1 MTSDGH
7 AIDAGG
13 TRIETDGTVRGLM
26 DALRKVLAEAPTP
39 GPVSGAIPFAGGLVG
54 AVGFDVAHRL
64 AGSIPPPSAA
74 PEILLYGPPSVI
86 VFDHLSR
93 RAALLHDGPEE
104 ERLALRGEVIS
115 LLAGGVNRTSATVGF
130 SEPVP
135 SMTQGEYMAAV
146 DTAREHIA
154 AGDVYQL
161 VLSVNFAGET
171 ELDPFDVYRGLRL
184 LNPSPYMYF
193 CELGETRVIGSSPEA
208 LVRLRGTGAELRP
221 IAGTRPRYND
231 EETDRRAESELL
243 DDAKEAAEHVMLVDL
258 ARNDL
263 GRVAVPGSIRVDPYR
278 AIERYSHVMHLV
290 SGVTGV
296 MEPGADAFDLF
307 AAAFPAGTVVGRAQ
321 GPGPGIARRVGA
333 RHPGDIRGHGRLLRT
348 RWEHGPGDRDPD
360 DRHERGPVLISGGS
374 RDRRR
379 QRPGHRVGGSQ
390 VQGRGDARCPG
401 ERGGRAMSRVLLVDN
416 YDSFTYNV
424 VQALRILGAEVV
436 VRTNDDIDLQ
446 SARELAPTHLVV
458 SPGPGRPES
467 AGESMNVIEGMMGEV
482 PILGVCLGHQ
492 ALAAVLGGRVERA
505 AELRHGKSSPVY
517 HDSATIY
524 AGLPN
529 PFEAGRYHSLAVK
542 EDDLPEE
549 LVVTSFTSDGEIMGI
564 RHREHPVEG
573 VQFHPESLLTP
584 HGDLLLRNFLDM
596 AGN

>member
-1 MTSDGH
+1 MNHPFDIPADLDTPTSVYLKLGPLRPRFLLESVEHGDRIGRFSFIGFGDGLEVTSDGH

-115 LLAGGVNRTSATVGF
+115 LLAGGVNRTSAMVGF

-307 AAAFPAGTVVGRAQ
+307 AAAFPAGTVVGAPKVRALE
-321 GPGPGIARRVGA
+321 
-333 RHPGDIRGHGRLLRT
+333 LL
-348 RWEHGPGDRDPD
+348 
-360 DRHERGPVLISGGS
+360 
-374 RDRRR
+374 
-379 QRPGHRVGGSQ
+379 
-390 VQGRGDARCPG
+390 
-401 ERGGRAMSRVLLVDN
+401 
-416 YDSFTYNV
+416 
-424 VQALRILGAEVV
+424 
-436 VRTNDDIDLQ
+436 
-446 SARELAPTHLVV
+446 
-458 SPGPGRPES
+458 
-467 AGESMNVIEGMMGEV
+467 
-482 PILGVCLGHQ
+482 
-492 ALAAVLGGRVERA
+492 
-505 AELRHGKSSPVY
+505 AELEPV
-517 HDSATIY
+517 TRGIY
-524 AGLPN
+524 AGTVGY
-529 PFEAGRYHSLAVK
+529 FGHGGSMDQAIAIRTIVMREGQYSYQAGAGIVADSVPAT
-542 EDDLPEE
+542 EWEE
-549 LVVTSFTSDGEIMGI
+549 VRSKAGAMRGAL
-564 RHREHPVEG
+564 
-573 VQFHPESLLTP
+573 ESA
-584 HGDLLLRNFLDM
+584 
-596 AGN
+596 AGGL